1 MLSFENILDSAI
13 KRCDDEIVYDE
24 AFCKGF
30 SEIYPFATE
39 NISGYINNFEL
50 KNKSLLTVGSS
61 GDQVLNAIVN
71 DCEDITVLDIN
82 PYTKYYYYLK
92 VAGLI
97 GLSKDKF
104 LNFFR
109 YEDYPNTF
117 KKNKNVFYKEDYEKI
132 NSILRLLDYESYL
145 FWDELLNCYSGEH
158 IRNKLFSLDEEKT
171 STLEKMNPYLENTS
185 FEELK
190 VKLQK
195 IQPKFIIGNVFNED
209 IEDLGFYDNIW
220 LSNIGTYLSR
230 QFTKIMVDK
239 LSKALNK
246 DGILLISYL
255 YETEKNT
262 EYRDD
267 CSPIYN
273 LPKTLSILREYNPE
287 FISFQ
292 GVKGIKFADED
303 IKDSVLVYK
312 KSRSK

>member
-24 AFCKGF
+24 TFCKGF
-30 SEIYPFATE
+30 SEIYPFTTE

-61 GDQVLNAIVN
+61 GDQVLNAIAN

-92 VAGLI
+92 VASLI

-117 KKNKNVFYKEDYEKI
+117 KKNKNVFNKEDYEKI

-171 STLEKMNPYLENTS
+171 STLEKMNPYLENAS

-195 IQPKFIIGNVFNED
+195 IQPKFLIGNVFN
-209 IEDLGFYDNIW
+209 
-220 LSNIGTYLSR
+220 
-230 QFTKIMVDK
+230 
-239 LSKALNK
+239 
-246 DGILLISYL
+246 
-255 YETEKNT
+255 
-262 EYRDD
+262 
-267 CSPIYN
+267 
-273 LPKTLSILREYNPE
+273 
-287 FISFQ
+287 
-292 GVKGIKFADED
+292 ED

-312 KSRSK
+312 KSRSR

>member
-1 MLSFENILDSAI
+1 M
-13 KRCDDEIVYDE
+13 
-24 AFCKGF
+24 
-30 SEIYPFATE
+30 
-39 NISGYINNFEL
+39 
-50 KNKSLLTVGSS
+50 
-61 GDQVLNAIVN
+61 
-71 DCEDITVLDIN
+71 
-82 PYTKYYYYLK
+82 
-92 VAGLI
+92 
-97 GLSKDKF
+97 
-104 LNFFR
+104 LNF
-109 YEDYPNTF
+109 
-117 KKNKNVFYKEDYEKI
+117 
-132 NSILRLLDYESYL
+132 
-145 FWDELLNCYSGEH
+145 YSGEH

-171 STLEKMNPYLENTS
+171 STLEKMNPYLENDS

-195 IQPKFIIGNVFNED
+195 IQPKFLIGNVFNED

-230 QFTKIMVDK
+230 RFTKIMVDK
-239 LSKALNK
+239 LSKVLNK

-255 YETEKNT
+255 YETERDT

-267 CSPIYN
+267 YSPIYN

-312 KSRSK
+312 KSRSR